1 MWVALVQGCV
11 FRLFCRACICSLCN
25 CDSFYKPLWFL
36 HCESHRQTSVSG
48 KSSPSG
54 LWSEHSHPKHCGLWC
69 YVWSIKHC
77 GLWCYDWSIIMQP
90 PISNNTTMYSNI
102 AKHKTITYSTIM
114 MHAHSAPATWNSFC
128 FFPRKSG
135 PSCTSF
141 ECCSCCCCC
150 RFWWCSWRCY
160 WGFSSRFRMRFG
172 CVVAGSWDV
181 EYCWHIS
188 AAAGC
193 CNLLKQTPAF

>member
-77 GLWCYDWSIIMQP
+77 GLWCYDWSIIIVVVVNCEPHSVQWMCCSMFNSSHGFSRLCSPEGAKAATAYASAKFETQ
-90 PISNNTTMYSNI
+90 SHYNKCTVQVQCNI
-102 AKHKTITYSTIM
+102 PSQQ
-114 MHAHSAPATWNSFC
+114 
-128 FFPRKSG
+128 G
-135 PSCTSF
+135 PS
-141 ECCSCCCCC
+141 
-150 RFWWCSWRCY
+150 
-160 WGFSSRFRMRFG
+160 
-172 CVVAGSWDV
+172 AGHASTADRA
-181 EYCWHIS
+181 S
-188 AAAGC
+188 A
-193 CNLLKQTPAF
+193 